1 MTNII
6 NELEQRNKEL
16 LEEINNL
23 NKKREADIEELKL
36 KIWHVTGQSLDDK
49 GEVSIHAPRGT
60 WWYKKLNKKWM
71 DEGKLRMAVDPN
83 ETREWAKSCKRIW
96 FDNITIE
103 EMLDGFI
110 DSSNELGS
118 TCSEYISNWSKRGY
132 QLTEQRREFEKKLE
146 ELEKSKDQQIKEL
159 EEEIRELEEA
169 LELEENI
176 SKCHLDAREVARKWR
191 VRQSKEKDENLE
203 KASRKI
209 EMLENVVAW
218 QNYLTNK
225 QLQELPSLPKKQ
237 NKFKLPTNKV
247 KSRIKQAKAITQ
259 EKFDTYILQK
269 DK

>member
-49 GEVSIHAPRGT
+49 GEVSMHAPRGT
-60 WWYKKLNKKWM
+60 WWYKKLNKRWI

-83 ETREWAKSCKRIW
+83 ETRVWAKGCKRIW

-103 EMLDGFI
+103 EMLKGFI
-110 DSSNELGS
+110 DSSKEVAEK
-118 TCSEYISNWSKRGY
+118 CSHYISKWSERDY
-132 QLTEQRREFEKKLE
+132 ENTRQRKEFETKIA
-146 ELEKSKDQQIKEL
+146 ELNKYKDQQIKEL

-176 SKCHLDAREVARKWR
+176 SKCHLDALEVARKWR

-237 NKFKLPTNKV
+237 NKFKLLTNKV

>member
-16 LEEINNL
+16 LEEINDL

-49 GEVSIHAPRGT
+49 GEVSMHAPRGT
-60 WWYKKLNKKWM
+60 WWYKKLNKKWI

-83 ETREWAKSCKRIW
+83 ETRVWAKGCKRIW

-103 EMLDGFI
+103 EMLKGFI

-132 QLTEQRREFEKKLE
+132 QLTEQRRKFEKKLE

-159 EEEIRELEEA
+159 EEEIRELEET

-176 SKCHLDAREVARKWR
+176 SKCHLDALEVARKWR

-203 KASRKI
+203 KALRKI

-225 QLQELPSLPKKQ
+225 QLQNYHLYQ
-237 NKFKLPTNKV
+237 RNKTNLN
-247 KSRIKQAKAITQ
+247 S
-259 EKFDTYILQK
+259 
-269 DK
+269 